1 MRKLK
6 TILAIATLTTFSVF
20 AGTFQ
25 TINFNQKT
33 HSDTDPFGVQALATV
48 RGKVESIE
56 NGLTSNIQTEVKK
69 QLTNSTDVVI
79 GQVIGTSDD
88 IGLVA
93 RNKSIVMAVNRD
105 IGELNV
111 EEGSITFA
119 ADKIQL
125 GPLDSIYIGN
135 KSLSDLL
142 STAGGENGDKNVI
155 EEIQVNGVKVEPQ
168 NKAVNITV
176 PSTNGLAVASE
187 VDSTYAKKSEIPS
200 IEGLA
205 SKQYVDDEM
214 TNYVKLADLQEGIEV
229 DTIEARSLKIDGQD
243 VSLVGHKHGASD
255 ITNLSEV
262 ISTQISGLASEKFVT
277 NKMSE
282 YVKKSDV
289 SSSAQTAITGIND
302 ATTIEEIKVALTNF
316 LQTLVIPAQ

>member
-1 MRKLK
+1 MIKLK

-25 TINFNQKT
+25 TINFNQET

-56 NGLTSNIQTEVKK
+56 HGLTSNIQTEVKK

-111 EEGSITFA
+111 EEGSITFS

-135 KSLSDLL
+135 QSLSELL

-155 EEIQVNGVKVEPQ
+155 EEIQVNGVKVEP
-168 NKAVNITV
+168 
-176 PSTNGLAVASE
+176 
-187 VDSTYAKKSEIPS
+187 
-200 IEGLA
+200 
-205 SKQYVDDEM
+205 
-214 TNYVKLADLQEGIEV
+214 
-229 DTIEARSLKIDGQD
+229 
-243 VSLVGHKHGASD
+243 
-255 ITNLSEV
+255 
-262 ISTQISGLASEKFVT
+262 
-277 NKMSE
+277 
-282 YVKKSDV
+282 
-289 SSSAQTAITGIND
+289 
-302 ATTIEEIKVALTNF
+302 
-316 LQTLVIPAQ
+316 

>member
-1 MRKLK
+1 MIKLK
-6 TILAIATLTTFSVF
+6 TILAIVALTTFSAF

-25 TINFNQKT
+25 TIRFDQEP

-142 STAGGENGDKNVI
+142 STAGDKNVI
-155 EEIQVNGVKVEPQ
+155 EEIHVNGTKVEP
-168 NKAVNITV
+168 
-176 PSTNGLAVASE
+176 
-187 VDSTYAKKSEIPS
+187 
-200 IEGLA
+200 
-205 SKQYVDDEM
+205 
-214 TNYVKLADLQEGIEV
+214 
-229 DTIEARSLKIDGQD
+229 
-243 VSLVGHKHGASD
+243 
-255 ITNLSEV
+255 
-262 ISTQISGLASEKFVT
+262 
-277 NKMSE
+277 
-282 YVKKSDV
+282 
-289 SSSAQTAITGIND
+289 
-302 ATTIEEIKVALTNF
+302 
-316 LQTLVIPAQ
+316 

>member
-1 MRKLK
+1 MKKLK
-6 TILAIATLTTFSVF
+6 TILAIATLTTFSAF

-25 TINFNQKT
+25 TIRFDQTT
-33 HSDTDPFGVQALATV
+33 HSDTDPFGVQALANV
-48 RGKVESIE
+48 SKKVDTIE

-135 KSLSDLL
+135 QSLSELL

-155 EEIQVNGVKVEPQ
+155 EEIQVNGVKVEP
-168 NKAVNITV
+168 
-176 PSTNGLAVASE
+176 
-187 VDSTYAKKSEIPS
+187 
-200 IEGLA
+200 
-205 SKQYVDDEM
+205 
-214 TNYVKLADLQEGIEV
+214 
-229 DTIEARSLKIDGQD
+229 
-243 VSLVGHKHGASD
+243 
-255 ITNLSEV
+255 
-262 ISTQISGLASEKFVT
+262 
-277 NKMSE
+277 
-282 YVKKSDV
+282 
-289 SSSAQTAITGIND
+289 
-302 ATTIEEIKVALTNF
+302 
-316 LQTLVIPAQ
+316 